1 MAADRTALRHLV
13 SMILPLLILA
23 DSPSHAQSSDADDGR
38 VHKGRDLA
46 LSLGRELKVRLSAA
60 LNAGGPVEAIEVCQL
75 DASAIA
81 SRLSAESGA
90 RVGRTSLRVRNPANA
105 PDDWE
110 RRTLEEFES
119 RLASGESPA
128 TLEALST
135 SSATSAS
142 VRYMKAIIT
151 EPLCLTCHG
160 DTLAPAI
167 AAAIAQRYPDDE
179 ATGFEVG
186 TLRGAFTVEWS
197 ILAENT
203 QDAAQ
208 P

>member
-1 MAADRTALRHLV
+1 MAADRTALRHLL

-23 DSPSHAQSSDADDGR
+23 DSPSHAQPSHADDGR
-38 VHKGRDLA
+38 LQKGRNLA
-46 LSLGRELKVRLSAA
+46 LSLGHELKARLSAA
-60 LNAGGPVEAIEVCQL
+60 LNAAGPVEAIEVCQL
-75 DASAIA
+75 EASAIA
-81 SRLSAESGA
+81 VRLSAESGA
-90 RVGRTSLRVRNPANA
+90 SVGRTSLRVRNPANA

-110 RRTLEEFES
+110 RGVLEEFES

-135 SSATSAS
+135 PSATSAS

-167 AAAIAQRYPDDE
+167 AAAIAQRYPDDQ
-179 ATGFEVG
+179 ATGFAVG

-197 ILAENT
+197 ALAENA
-203 QDAAQ
+203 QDLAQ